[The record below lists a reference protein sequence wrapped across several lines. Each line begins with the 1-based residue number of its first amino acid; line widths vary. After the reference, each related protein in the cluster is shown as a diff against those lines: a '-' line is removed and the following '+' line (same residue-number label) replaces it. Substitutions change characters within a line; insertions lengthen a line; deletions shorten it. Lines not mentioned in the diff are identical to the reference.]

1 MRKTTGAG
9 DPDRPGQARPP
20 TTQAARIAGAAVHL
34 TGLAKHYGQVRA
46 VDGIDLMI
54 APGEVVALLG
64 PNGAGKST
72 TVDMML
78 GLIRPDSGTVTV
90 FGRTPRDA
98 VVEGVVGA
106 MLQAGALRDNLTVAE
121 TVGEIAALHGRYHR
135 TKDVLDRT
143 GLTELAKQ
151 RSTKLSGG
159 EKQRVRFAL
168 ALVSEPDLLL
178 LDEPTA
184 GMDVEARRRFWESM
198 REYVGTG
205 RTVLFATHY
214 LEEAQEFADRV
225 VLMRRGRIVADGT
238 VAEVRAR
245 ATGRTIDATVHG
257 ASLAH
262 LEILPGVAEVSRRES
277 RFSLRCHDSDAALR
291 ALLEKYEGA
300 HDIEVTAAG
309 LEDAFLALTSER
321 VDA

>member
-1 MRKTTGAG
+1 M
-9 DPDRPGQARPP
+9 
-20 TTQAARIAGAAVHL
+20 V
-34 TGLAKHYGQVRA
+34 GLAKHYGQVRA

-72 TVDMML
+72 AVDMML
-78 GLIRPDSGTVTV
+78 GLIKADSGTVSV
-90 FGRTPRDA
+90 FDRTPREA
-98 VVEGVVGA
+98 VKEGIVGA

-121 TVGEIAALHGRYHR
+121 TVGEIAALHGRYGR
-135 TKDVLDRT
+135 TREVLERT

-151 RSTKLSGG
+151 RCTRLSGG

-178 LDEPTA
+178 LDEPTT

-198 REYVGTG
+198 HEYVGTG

-225 VLMRRGRIVADGT
+225 VLMRRGRIVADGS
-238 VAEVRAR
+238 VSEVRAQ
-245 ATGRTIDATVHG
+245 ATGRTIDVT
-257 ASLAH
+257 LALANVAD
-262 LEILPGVAEVSRRES
+262 LELLPGVAEVTQREG

-291 ALLEKYEGA
+291 ALLDKYEGA
-300 HDIEVTAAG
+300 RDVEVTAAG
-309 LEDAFLALTSER
+309 LEDAFIALTSER

>member
-1 MRKTTGAG
+1 M
-9 DPDRPGQARPP
+9 
-20 TTQAARIAGAAVHL
+20 
-34 TGLAKHYGQVRA
+34 GLAKHYGQVRA
-46 VDGIDLMI
+46 VDGVDLMI

-78 GLIRPDSGTVTV
+78 GLIKPDSGTVTV
-90 FGRTPRDA
+90 FGRTPREA
-98 VVEGVVGA
+98 VKEGIVGA

-121 TVGEIAALHGRYHR
+121 TVGEIAALHGRYGR
-135 TKDVLDRT
+135 TKEVLERT
-143 GLTELAKQ
+143 GLAELAKQ
-151 RSTKLSGG
+151 RCTKLSGG

-178 LDEPTA
+178 LDEPTT

-198 REYVGTG
+198 RGYTRTG
-205 RTVLFATHY
+205 RTVMFATHY

-238 VAEVRAR
+238 VAEVRAH
-245 ATGRTIDATVHG
+245 ATGRTIDVTVPG
-257 ASLAH
+257 ASVTH
-262 LEILPGVAEVSRRES
+262 LEALPGVAEATQREA
-277 RFSLRCHDSDAALR
+277 RFSLRCNDSDTALR
-291 ALLEKYEGA
+291 VLLEKYEGA

>member
-1 MRKTTGAG
+1 MTNS
-9 DPDRPGQARPP
+9 
-20 TTQAARIAGAAVHL
+20 GAAVHIL
-34 TGLAKHYGQVRA
+34 GLAKHYGQVRA
-46 VDGIDLMI
+46 VDGVDLMI

-78 GLIRPDSGTVTV
+78 GLIKPDSGTVTV
-90 FGRTPRDA
+90 FGRAPRDA
-98 VVEGVVGA
+98 VKEGIVGA

-121 TVGEIAALHGRYHR
+121 TVGEIAALHGRYRR
-135 TKDVLDRT
+135 TKEVLKRT
-143 GLTELAKQ
+143 GLAELAEQ
-151 RSTKLSGG
+151 RCTRLSGG

-178 LDEPTA
+178 LDEPTT
-184 GMDVEARRRFWESM
+184 GMDVESRRRFWASM
-198 REYVGTG
+198 RDYVGTG
-205 RTVLFATHY
+205 RTVMFATHY

-238 VAEVRAR
+238 VAEVRAH
-245 ATGRTIDATVHG
+245 ATGRTIDVTVPG
-257 ASLAH
+257 ACVTR
-262 LEILPGVAEVSRRES
+262 LEALPGVGEVIRREA

-291 ALLEKYEGA
+291 ALLDKYGGA
-300 HDIEVTAAG
+300 HDIEVAAAG

-321 VDA
+321 VDV